1 MLLYSLT
8 LLYFYDINE
17 RKEGI
22 KNQKLQNEYIKGNF
36 SNYWNIL
43 PFVKDFLFADTFHV
57 CQI

>member
-43 PFVKDFLFADTFHV
+43 SFVKDFLFADTFHV